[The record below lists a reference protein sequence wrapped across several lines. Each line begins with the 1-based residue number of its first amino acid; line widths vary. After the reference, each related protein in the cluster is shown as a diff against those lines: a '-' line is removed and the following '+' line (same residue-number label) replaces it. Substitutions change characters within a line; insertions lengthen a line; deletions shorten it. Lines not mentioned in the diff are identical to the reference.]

1 VPLGIPPPVFPYNIC
16 QNLRAGVS
24 EMNIVSDFL
33 HLVRR
38 FVSRRSLQ
46 CIIVLL
52 ALASVAAAK
61 PITYVGF
68 TIADGKLGNW
78 TFHNARVYFVMEG
91 DTNAVQAME
100 APNPNDPTDPVD
112 VLVNPTGRASVTV
125 ISGSKVVHAK
135 FDSNQIF
142 VSMDVGLKI
151 DRPHVGGRGVG
162 FGSYTPTGIEPVYP
176 FGIQDGTVDW
186 GDITGSGGTASAGLQ
201 GLPISLSADTAFS
214 GRAYACI
221 GFFANGG
228 VGTCPPASALH
239 TDKGDFFIS
248 LPHDLYVPN
257 NAPEISDG
265 LDAGF
270 FMSMVDDETE
280 DFSVAPFLRSTPV
293 HHAAKPITYHGYT
306 ISDVTLGNRHFK
318 GAQVY
323 ISVDADAAAVVP
335 FTSGNS
341 HGYMNSGG
349 NAHVTVV
356 AGGRSFSADF
366 DPGQIYVY
374 FDVGTASVGFGSPA
388 GGPGYPLSITGTS
401 DSADGLVESSTVAAV
416 VDIMNTPG
424 DVQLYSPATA
434 TLVTDLTNATVLSG
448 DASSC
453 AAADFDPLTSIC
465 KDVTPKAL
473 KTNRGDFTLSE
484 PYTADHGSGQ
494 YSVNWG
500 LFWSEPGQH
509 DGD

>member
-1 VPLGIPPPVFPYNIC
+1 
-16 QNLRAGVS
+16 
-24 EMNIVSDFL
+24 MNMVSDSL
-33 HLVRR
+33 HLVRW
-38 FVSRRSLQ
+38 FVCRRSLQ
-46 CIIVLL
+46 CIILLL

-61 PITYVGF
+61 PITYIGF

-78 TFHNARVYFVMEG
+78 NFHNARVYFVMEG

-100 APNPNDPTDPVD
+100 APNPGDPTDPVD
-112 VLVNPTGRASVTV
+112 VLVNPTGKASVTV
-125 ISGSKVVHAK
+125 ISGSKVVHAN

-142 VSMDVGLKI
+142 VSMDLGLKI

-186 GDITGSGGTASAGLQ
+186 GDIPGDGGTASVGLQ
-201 GLPISLSADTAFS
+201 NLPASLSAETIFS

-221 GFFANGG
+221 GIFATNGD

-239 TDKGDFFIS
+239 TDKGDFYIS
-248 LPHDLYVPN
+248 LPHDLYIPN
-257 NAPEISDG
+257 KAPQISDG

-270 FMSMVDDETE
+270 FLSMVGDSEHLT
-280 DFSVAPFLRSTPV
+280 VAPLLGSDPV

-306 ISDVTLGNRHFK
+306 IADVTLGNRHFP

-323 ISVDADAAAVVP
+323 ISMDADAAAVVP
-335 FTSGNS
+335 FTSGSS
-341 HGYMNSGG
+341 HGYRNSEG
-349 NAHVTVV
+349 NTHVTVV
-356 AGGRSFSADF
+356 AGGRTFSAEF

-374 FDVGTASVGFGSPA
+374 FDVGTASVGFGSQA
-388 GGPGYPLSITGTS
+388 GGPGYPLAVTGTS
-401 DSADGLVESSTVAAV
+401 DNNNDGLVENSSIAAV
-416 VDIMNTPG
+416 VDIMGTPG

-453 AAADFDPLTSIC
+453 AAAGFDPVTSIC
-465 KDVTPKAL
+465 NDLTPKVL
-473 KTNRGDFTLSE
+473 KTNHGDFTISE

-494 YSVNWG
+494 YSVSWG
-500 LFWSEPGQH
+500 LFWSEPGRRD